1 MTDAFVFEVHTEEDV
16 FVAGGREVVRAKY
29 VFDTKGLV
37 AVENTDQTVTRLV
50 TARNKK
56 GDVLAFMVRLN
67 KPEFQQ
73 ATIPVACYVE
83 SSC

>member
-1 MTDAFVFEVHTEEDV
+1 MTDAYVFEVHTEEDV
-16 FVAGGREVVRAKY
+16 FVAEGREAVRAKY
-29 VFDTKGLV
+29 VFDSKALL
-37 AVENTDQTVTRLV
+37 AVENTDPTVTRWV

-56 GDVLAFMVRLN
+56 GDVLAFMARLN